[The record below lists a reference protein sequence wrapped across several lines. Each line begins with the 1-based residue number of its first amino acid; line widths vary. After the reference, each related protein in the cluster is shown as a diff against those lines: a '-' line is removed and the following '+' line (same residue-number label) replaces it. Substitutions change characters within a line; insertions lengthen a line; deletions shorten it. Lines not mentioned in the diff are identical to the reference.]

1 MTTIL
6 KEADRLVDGD
16 RGDDYGDPKIMYK
29 RMAELWSA
37 VIGYT
42 ITPEQVILCMIA
54 TKLGRE
60 SLKHKRDNLVD
71 LAGYAK
77 LLAIYTDEN

>member
-1 MTTIL
+1 MTNIL
-6 KEADRLVDGD
+6 NEADRLVDFD
-16 RGDDYGDPKIMYK
+16 RGNDYGDPKIMYK
-29 RMAELWSA
+29 RMARLWSA
-37 VIGYT
+37 IIGYDL
-42 ITPEQVILCMIA
+42 TPEQVILCMIA

-77 LLAIYTDEN
+77 LLAIYTDED